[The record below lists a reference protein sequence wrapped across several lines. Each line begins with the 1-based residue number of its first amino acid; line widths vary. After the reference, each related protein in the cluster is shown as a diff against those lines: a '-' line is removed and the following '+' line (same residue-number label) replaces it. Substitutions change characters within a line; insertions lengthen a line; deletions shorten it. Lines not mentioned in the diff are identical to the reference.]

1 MVAPQ
6 QDPIVL
12 YAEQEHSGIRLT
24 IFVTLFVGL
33 LAGFRLINVSLEAFA
48 PRSVVDY
55 AVFLS
60 CAGSI
65 PFALLI
71 IWALEKVLK
80 RYWHSGLSLILDR
93 RGLTIHDRRDNKKAL
108 PATEPAMLWAANM
121 SQLRWFFKVSGYAR
135 GGRERRISAKWF
147 CLAAE
152 LQQDESRLS
161 VFTFMSPESAAVWTS
176 NPKKGFHSI
185 NLAEIHDSSVR
196 SRMGPPTRPTLP
208 QHVLQ
213 TKEARYWL
221 AERRRWEFGIEL
233 SLADFETLLRTA
245 DQATADP
252 VAPTI

>member
-1 MVAPQ
+1 MIAPT
-6 QDPIVL
+6 QDRVVL
-12 YAEQEHSGIRLT
+12 HADQEHSGIRLA
-24 IFVTLFVGL
+24 IFAALFVGL
-33 LAGFRLINVSLEAFA
+33 LAGFWLINVLLEAFA
-48 PRSVVDY
+48 PPTVVDY

-60 CAGSI
+60 CAGAV
-65 PFALLI
+65 PFALLV

-80 RYWHSGLSLILDR
+80 RYWHSGLSLILDG
-93 RGLTIHDRRDNKKAL
+93 RGLTIHDRRDDNQAPL
-108 PATEPAMLWAANM
+108 PTEPAMRWAAHM
-121 SQLRWFFKVSGYAR
+121 SQLRWYFKLSGYAR

-161 VFTFMSPESAAVWTS
+161 VYTFMPPEKAAAWTGD
-176 NPKKGFHSI
+176 PKKDFHLI

-208 QHVLQ
+208 NHVLQ
-213 TKEARYWL
+213 KKDARYWL

-233 SLADFETLLRTA
+233 TPEDFSTLLRTA